1 MKKFTVCSLQFT
13 ARNRKGVVLILT
25 FIIMTTLTAI
35 VVAFLSMTSIQTK
48 GAGYD
53 IASHKAIWLAEAGL
67 QKAIWNL
74 KTPVGSGGQG
84 EDWTTAGTTETLGN
98 GSYTM
103 VVDRWDFALEDNG
116 SSASATSEQ
125 GGSTA
130 RKAIDGKNGT
140 FWQGDTPTVANP
152 QDLII
157 TFPYTLTINKVSFLA
172 STSTRRPK
180 DYSWQVSTDG
190 INYASVL
197 SIVNNTSLDV
207 TNTFT
212 AVSNVNYLKLRITAN
227 GGGSGVRIATLEA
240 IGSKITST
248 GIVSVMNRK
257 IAQTV
262 VADDATQTAADEI
275 DWNEVVPAI

>member
-1 MKKFTVCSLQFT
+1 MKELSS
-13 ARNRKGVVLILT
+13 NRYKLSAEKGMVLLLT
-25 FIIMTTLTAI
+25 FIMITALTAI
-35 VVAFLSMTSIQTK
+35 VVAFLYMSSTQLK
-48 GAGYD
+48 GSGYD
-53 IASHKAIWLAEAGL
+53 VASNKALWLAEAGV

-98 GSYTM
+98 GNYTM
-103 VVDRWDFALEDNG
+103 AVDRWDFALTANG
-116 SSASATSEQ
+116 SSASATSQQ
-125 GGSTA
+125 GGNGPA
-130 RKAIDGKNGT
+130 KAIDGSDGT

-157 TFPYTLTINKVSFLA
+157 TFPYTLTINKVRFLA
-172 STSTRRPK
+172 STSARRPK
-180 DYSWQVSTDG
+180 DFSWQVSTDG
-190 INYASVL
+190 INYTSVL

-257 IAQTV
+257 VAQTV
-262 VADDATQTAADEI
+262 VADDATQIAADEI
-275 DWNEVVPAI
+275 DWNEIVPAT